1 MDAINWGI
9 ATVPTFFLVLFLT
22 SYRLEPRRLINGWLF
37 NFFLVTFLAALA
49 FFILRSQ
56 NMLLIAVTGTLF
68 IIFVLLI
75 VVFFALH
82 LLWLIWNAIVVWRK
96 ESHSLGNMLTLLIAL
111 ALLALEIL
119 SSVVPRFL
127 PGPIYNALG
136 VFIFLSGFYILVT
149 LYNFLTI
156 LIIYNLRWPNYH
168 QDFLI
173 VLGAGLLHGDQVSPL
188 LAARINAGI
197 KFFFK
202 QVSKG
207 RPAPVMIFS
216 GGQGGDEAIPEGLA
230 MQRYA
235 IAHGVPVDHTL
246 VEDQSKTTFENMK
259 FSAALMQQ
267 HHSGPYKATFF
278 TNNYHLFRA
287 GIYARL
293 AHTPANGIGAATSF
307 YFLPNAVI
315 REYLALVL
323 MYKRRHAVVLIG
335 ITLIS
340 LLFLLAGW

>member
-1 MDAINWGI
+1 MDTISWAI
-9 ATVPTFFLVLFLT
+9 AAVPTFFLVLFLT
-22 SYRLEPRRLINGWLF
+22 SFLLEPRRLINGWLF
-37 NFFLVTFLAALA
+37 NFFLVTFLIALA
-49 FFILRSQ
+49 FLILGSR
-56 NMLLIAVTGTLF
+56 NMLLTAVTGTLF

-82 LLWLIWNAIVVWRK
+82 LLWLLWNAIVVWRR
-96 ESHSLGNMLTLLIAL
+96 ESHSLGNMLTLIIAL
-111 ALLALEIL
+111 ALLALEVFSTML
-119 SSVVPRFL
+119 PRFL
-127 PGPIYNALG
+127 PAPIYNALG
-136 VFIFLSGFYILVT
+136 MFIFLTGLYILVT
-149 LYNFLTI
+149 LYNFLTVLI
-156 LIIYNLRWPNYH
+156 LYNLRWPNYH

-197 KFFFK
+197 KFYFK
-202 QVSKG
+202 QVKKG
-207 RPAPVMIFS
+207 RPAPTMIFS
-216 GGQGGDEAIPEGLA
+216 GGQGGDETIPEGLA

-235 IAHGVPVDHTL
+235 IAHGIPADHTL
-246 VEDQSKTTFENMK
+246 VEDQSKTTYENMQ

-267 HHSGPYKATFF
+267 HHAGTYKATFF

-315 REYLALVL
+315 REYLAIIL
-323 MYKRRHAVVLIG
+323 MYKRRHAIVLAG
-335 ITLIS
+335 IIVIS
-340 LLFLLAGW
+340 LLMLTNGW